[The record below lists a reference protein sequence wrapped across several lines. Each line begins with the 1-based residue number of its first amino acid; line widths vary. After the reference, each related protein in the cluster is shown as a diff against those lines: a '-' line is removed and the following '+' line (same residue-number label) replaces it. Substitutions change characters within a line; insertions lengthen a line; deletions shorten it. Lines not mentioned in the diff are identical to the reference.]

1 MAEEVKRP
9 SRLSRRRFLGLVG
22 LGAGALATGGC
33 GILSTERR
41 EALSPASGIAE
52 YELVAAPV
60 SLRLGGREVSTW
72 GLSLIHISEPTR
84 PY

>member
-9 SRLSRRRFLGLVG
+9 SRLSRRRFLGLVS

-41 EALSPASGIAE
+41 EALSPASRIAE
-52 YELVAAPV
+52 YELEATPMSVCA
-60 SLRLGGREVSTW
+60 
-72 GLSLIHISEPTR
+72 
-84 PY
+84 